1 MRDIHSIGIV
11 KGNIAMTEV
20 NQRKRRPSTAVVL
33 SMLCTGLGHI
43 YCGRFSVGLALNLV
57 ALLPVP
63 FAVAA
68 AYLPN
73 PRAGLMALILAC
85 AFVLA
90 VYLYAI
96 VDSCRLARRIGEHY
110 ELKDYNRGIVYFL
123 FIVAGIIHA
132 PAVAMYIRASV
143 LEAFYCPSDSMSPT
157 LQRGDRFLVN
167 KLLQRKLPH
176 RGDVVVFLCP
186 DNRDLR
192 YVKRVIALPGDT
204 VSMQGNEV
212 YVNGNKLEHQQVP
225 ISDRAPA
232 DKSAVELVQET
243 DGEATY
249 RIQLRADTAKADTYP
264 ETKVPQGH
272 CFVLG
277 DNRSHS
283 EDSRHYGFVPLG
295 DILGPAQFLYW
306 PAKSWSRFG
315 AIEQ

>member
-1 MRDIHSIGIV
+1 MGNEEQYELWRRQRSKVDIPDDFANRVMMSIHQARRRVWWSVLHKLAMVAGRSRIVRTGLYCTGVCRLDHAGCKRMHDIHSIGIV

-192 YVKRVIALPGDT
+192 YVKHDHRASGRYGLHARQRGLR
-204 VSMQGNEV
+204 QR
-212 YVNGNKLEHQQVP
+212 QQTGA
-225 ISDRAPA
+225 S
-232 DKSAVELVQET
+232 T
-243 DGEATY
+243 G
-249 RIQLRADTAKADTYP
+249 
-264 ETKVPQGH
+264 
-272 CFVLG
+272 
-277 DNRSHS
+277 SH
-283 EDSRHYGFVPLG
+283 F
-295 DILGPAQFLYW
+295 
-306 PAKSWSRFG
+306 
-315 AIEQ
+315 